1 MLATLN
7 NWALSTTTDVL
18 QYITTPKQE
27 QNKTTSILITSATPT
42 TIISQTP
49 TTTPTTLS
57 TINYKTG
64 KQTKQFKYILNG
76 NMNNITF
83 DMYYGIMNKI
93 SSDTHP
99 YSCMR
104 YTYDTSPCNNTEIEK
119 YYIGY
124 IENQL
129 QTTEIKSFADQIKK
143 QTPDKPQQAKIVIS
157 LVQNIPYNW
166 SEINSN
172 STHQYF
178 PYETL
183 FNNMGICSDKSLL
196 LASLLKELEFDTILF
211 DFKLERHMAV
221 GIKCDP
227 EYQYK
232 TTGYCFVESTT
243 PSIITDSSGDYVNV
257 GKLTS
262 DPIIYHISSGT
273 ILNVNEEYND
283 VIQYNYILTNLELSE
298 KSLNEYEILLN
309 SMPTTTQYQYSQYKA
324 KYNEYENK
332 YNNYKSLYS
341 ELLQLQKKYGLT
353 TTHTTNI

>member
-1 MLATLN
+1 MNNYNKFSLGFIFFLIILNHFGMLATLN

-119 YYIGY
+119 YYIPKD
-124 IENQL
+124 E
-129 QTTEIKSFADQIKK
+129 K
-143 QTPDKPQQAKIVIS
+143 
-157 LVQNIPYNW
+157 
-166 SEINSN
+166 
-172 STHQYF
+172 
-178 PYETL
+178 
-183 FNNMGICSDKSLL
+183 
-196 LASLLKELEFDTILF
+196 LKELKILVNKQQLRTEFFESIWKALDKLAWIL
-211 DFKLERHMAV
+211 KL
-221 GIKCDP
+221 
-227 EYQYK
+227 
-232 TTGYCFVESTT
+232 
-243 PSIITDSSGDYVNV
+243 YV
-257 GKLTS
+257 
-262 DPIIYHISSGT
+262 
-273 ILNVNEEYND
+273 
-283 VIQYNYILTNLELSE
+283 QEL
-298 KSLNEYEILLN
+298 K
-309 SMPTTTQYQYSQYKA
+309 
-324 KYNEYENK
+324 
-332 YNNYKSLYS
+332 
-341 ELLQLQKKYGLT
+341 GV
-353 TTHTTNI
+353 